1 MLLYIWKKGDKMI
14 DVNVGNLKE
23 NIDKLQSIIDKYENT
38 QLNIFNQLKEST
50 VNWQDGNSIK
60 FENSIYLEKKESN
73 LFLQSL
79 QNKKDIYDYICKKYG
94 EIGNKI
100 ECYLNNK
107 SSLLNAIDICYNETV
122 NILNEFDKINTD
134 FYYKE
139 QDAIFLQKQKIK
151 EVREELKTVKS
162 LTSQLFIK
170 IENIEK
176 NIKEKIVTLNE
187 IKINAFD
194 FYEE

>member
-1 MLLYIWKKGDKMI
+1 MI

-23 NIDKLQSIIDKYENT
+23 NIDKLQSIIDEYENT

-50 VNWQDGNSIK
+50 INWQDGNSIK

-79 QNKKDIYDYICKKYG
+79 QNKKDIYDYIFKKYG

-107 SSLLNAIDICYNETV
+107 NSLLNVIDICYNETV
-122 NILNEFDKINTD
+122 NILTEFDKINTD

-151 EVREELKTVKS
+151 EVREELKTIKS
-162 LTSQLFIK
+162 LTSQLFVK

-176 NIKEKIVTLNE
+176 SIKDKIVTLNE
-187 IKINAFD
+187 IKINTFD